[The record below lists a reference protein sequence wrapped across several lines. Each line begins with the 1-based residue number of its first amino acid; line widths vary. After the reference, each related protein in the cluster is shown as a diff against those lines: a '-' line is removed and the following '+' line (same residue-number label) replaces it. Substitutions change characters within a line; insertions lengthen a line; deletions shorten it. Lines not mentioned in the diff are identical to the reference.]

1 MQLAGINIYLD
12 YVSRYSKTRR
22 IKKRLFKNFIA
33 LDVYCRPI
41 ISLGIIVNAIK
52 VIDWKKRS
60 FEYYNIIQKNEMIIA
75 FINNIVLDRIL
86 ISLISDLGEEK
97 WRLIDQN

>member
-1 MQLAGINIYLD
+1 MENKHWGLIMQLAGINIYLD

-41 ISLGIIVNAIK
+41 ISLRIIVNAIK
-52 VIDWKKRS
+52 VID
-60 FEYYNIIQKNEMIIA
+60 
-75 FINNIVLDRIL
+75 
-86 ISLISDLGEEK
+86 
-97 WRLIDQN
+97 

>member
-1 MQLAGINIYLD
+1 MKNKHWGLIMQLAGINIYLD

-41 ISLGIIVNAIK
+41 IFILSLGIIVNAIK
-52 VIDWKKRS
+52 VID
-60 FEYYNIIQKNEMIIA
+60 
-75 FINNIVLDRIL
+75 
-86 ISLISDLGEEK
+86 
-97 WRLIDQN
+97 